1 MGKKMS
7 KSLKNFIT
15 IKHILTEYSARQVRF
30 LFLLHNWDSLMNY
43 TTEKSMPEAVEKERQ
58 FSEFF
63 KNVKATLRQCN
74 IQGTQQ
80 KWSTR
85 DYDLNEA
92 FTRTQTAVHQRLADN
107 FDTPEAVKQLSDLV
121 TATNGYLQ

>member
-43 TTEKSMPEAVEKERQ
+43 TTEKSMPEAVEKER
-58 FSEFF
+58 
-63 KNVKATLRQCN
+63 
-74 IQGTQQ
+74 
-80 KWSTR
+80 
-85 DYDLNEA
+85 
-92 FTRTQTAVHQRLADN
+92 
-107 FDTPEAVKQLSDLV
+107 
-121 TATNGYLQ
+121 

>member
-1 MGKKMS
+1 M
-7 KSLKNFIT
+7 
-15 IKHILTEYSARQVRF
+15 RF

-74 IQGTQQ
+74 L
-80 KWSTR
+80 K
-85 DYDLNEA
+85 
-92 FTRTQTAVHQRLADN
+92 
-107 FDTPEAVKQLSDLV
+107 DTL
-121 TATNGYLQ
+121 

>member
-1 MGKKMS
+1 M
-7 KSLKNFIT
+7 
-15 IKHILTEYSARQVRF
+15 RF

-74 IQGTQQ
+74 LKDTLQ
-80 KWSTR
+80 KWTAR
-85 DYDLNEA
+85 DHELNDIL
-92 FTRTQTAVHQRLADN
+92 TRTQTTVH
-107 FDTPEAVKQLSDLV
+107 
-121 TATNGYLQ
+121 